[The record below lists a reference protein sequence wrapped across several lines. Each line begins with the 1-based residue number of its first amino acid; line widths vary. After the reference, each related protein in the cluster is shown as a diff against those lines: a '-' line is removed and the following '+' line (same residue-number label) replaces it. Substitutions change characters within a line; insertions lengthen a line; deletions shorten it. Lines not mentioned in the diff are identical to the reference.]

1 MARFSDNPTKSPL
14 SGAEIIPATDP
25 STGNDI
31 GITPVILQQFTQS
44 AGGLAS
50 GSTNGL
56 MTGPQSDKL
65 NSLFNQTQ
73 FINCLNQLS
82 GQAYP
87 FFSGQPADGFIE
99 IYQHVLQQPVNLN
112 SVAAKCSAG
121 STNVVVMINGVAVT
135 GLSFGISAG
144 STTLSNAT
152 ANFQL
157 VNNSVVGFN
166 FTGTTGNCR
175 NVRITLLGT
184 EILAP

>member
-14 SGAEIIPATDP
+14 SGAELIPATDP

-31 GITPVILQQFTQS
+31 AITPVILQQFTQ
-44 AGGLAS
+44 AMGGLAM
-50 GSTNGL
+50 GTTNGL
-56 MTGPQSDKL
+56 MTGSQSDKL
-65 NSLFNQTQ
+65 NALFNQTQ

-99 IYQHVLQQPVNLN
+99 VYQHVLQQPVNLN
-112 SVAAKCSAG
+112 SVAACCSAG
-121 STNVVVMINGVAVT
+121 STNVIVMINGIAVT

-144 STTLSNAT
+144 TTTLSTAT
-152 ANFQL
+152 ANFQM
-157 VNNSVVGFN
+157 VNNSVLGLN
-166 FTGTTGNCR
+166 FSGTTGTCR
-175 NVRITLLGT
+175 NARITLLGT